1 MRWTAYLA
9 EAFRALLRKRAVEEE
24 MDEELRFHLEM
35 EIEKSLRAG
44 MSREEARRV
53 AYVRFGGVERVKEE
67 VREERGVRPLEDL
80 MADVRYA
87 LRQLRKNPGF
97 AAVAIVTLAL
107 GIGAN
112 TAVFSVLHRV
122 ILSPLDFDEPE
133 RLVRVYQ
140 THESYGGGIWV
151 SGPAFLDYR
160 EKIDAFEHAAAIY
173 NYQETGFTLTGFG
186 PPRRVTQ
193 LQVSSDFFDVY
204 RSYPTLGRRFHREEE
219 SSSARVAVL
228 SHRLWKALSGEE
240 SILGQQ
246 VLLDGDAI
254 EVIGVMPAG
263 FEDVVGGDV
272 DLWMPL
278 ELQDENATQNR
289 GNHYLSVIARLRPG
303 VALEQAWAQLD
314 ALSVS
319 QAVLYPRN
327 HVGWA
332 AEVKPLYDDVVGNA
346 GTMLYLLLG
355 AAGLVLLIACVN
367 VASLFLARNI
377 TRERELALRSA
388 IGAGRFRL
396 VRQLLT
402 ESLTVAIV
410 GGLAGLA
417 LAYWGVRTLLPLA
430 SEALPRADEV
440 TFEATLFVF
449 ALVLALF
456 TVLVFGLAPALRFSG
471 PQLEGSLREHPRTAT
486 RGARGRRLR
495 DVLVTTQ
502 VALAI
507 LLLVGAGLF
516 MRSLVELQRVDLG
529 IRPSGVMTFE
539 VDLGGP
545 RYAEPAARIA
555 FHRDLQGRLSAHPDI
570 QAASAISKLPVSD
583 VFNSWTFTY
592 LSASGEVMQHGGG
605 ADFRIIEGD
614 YFAALGIEL
623 SSGRYFESTDD
634 SDAPD
639 VAIINQSLARK
650 YYEGRDPLGQYI
662 AADRVWQIVGVV
674 RDVAHDSRGSTTP
687 KVYLPHGQFGDNRNW
702 ALTQVVATSIP
713 RREFFDIARR
723 EMAAIDPQLVM
734 HNQRSMREVTGAAIA
749 RERFAFTLMGVFA
762 GLALTLA
769 VVGLYGVMAYTVG
782 QRTQEFGVRLAI
794 GATPGGIR
802 WSVFRHGTAI
812 VGAGVALGLLAA
824 LAVSRLLESMLYGVS
839 ATDPLTFVLVPL
851 ALMTTTLLAGVIPA
865 RRATRVDPV
874 EALRYE

>member
-9 EAFRALLRKRAVEEE
+9 EAFDALLRRRTVEKE

-35 EIEKSLRAG
+35 EIEKNVRAG
-44 MSREEARRV
+44 MTREEARRI
-53 AYVRFGGVERVKEE
+53 ACIRFGGVERVKEE

-87 LRQLRKNPGF
+87 VRQLRKNPGF

-122 ILSPLDFDEPE
+122 ILTPLGFDEPE

-160 EKIDAFEHAAAIY
+160 EKTDAFEHAAAIY
-173 NYQETGFTLTGFG
+173 NYQEMGFTLTGNG

-219 SSSARVAVL
+219 RSSARVAVL
-228 SHRLWKALSGEE
+228 SHRLWKAISSEE
-240 SILGQQ
+240 SVPGQQ

-278 ELQDENATQNR
+278 ELQDEGATQNR
-289 GNHYLSVIARLRPG
+289 GNHYLSVIARLRSG
-303 VALEQAWAQLD
+303 VTLEQARAQLD

-319 QAVLYPRN
+319 QAELYPSEK
-327 HVGWA
+327 GWA
-332 AEVKPLYDDVVGNA
+332 AEVEPLYDNVVGNA

-355 AAGLVLLIACVN
+355 AASLVLLIACVN

-417 LAYWGVRTLLPLA
+417 LAYWGVKTLLPLA

-440 TFEATLFVF
+440 TFDATLFVF
-449 ALVLALF
+449 ALAMALV
-456 TVLVFGLAPALRFSG
+456 TVVVFGLAPALRFSG
-471 PQLEGSLREHPRTAT
+471 PKLGGSLREHPRTST
-486 RGARGRRLR
+486 RGARGRRVR
-495 DVLVTTQ
+495 DVLVMSQ

-516 MRSLVELQRVDLG
+516 MRSLVKLQHLDLG
-529 IRPSGVMTFE
+529 IRSTGVMTFE
-539 VDLGGP
+539 VHLGGP
-545 RYAEPAARIA
+545 RYTEPAARIA
-555 FHRDLQGRLSAHPDI
+555 FHQDFQGRLDAHPDI
-570 QAASAISKLPVSD
+570 KAASAISRLPVSD
-583 VFNSWTFTY
+583 VFNSWTFSY
-592 LSASGEVMQHGGG
+592 LSASGEVMEHGGG

-614 YFAALGIEL
+614 YFGALGIEL
-623 SSGRYFESTDD
+623 LSGRYFESTDD
-634 SDAPD
+634 SDAPA
-639 VAIINQSLARK
+639 VAIVNQSLARR
-650 YYEGRDPLGQYI
+650 YYEGRDPLEQYI
-662 AADRVWQIVGVV
+662 AADRVWRIVGVV
-674 RDVAHDSRGSTTP
+674 NDVAHDSRGSTTP

-713 RREFFDIARR
+713 RREFFEIARR
-723 EMAAIDPQLVM
+723 ELAAIDPQLVM
-734 HNQRSMREVTGAAIA
+734 HNRRAMREVTGAAIA
-749 RERFAFTLMGVFA
+749 RERFTFTLMGVFA
-762 GLALTLA
+762 ALALSLA

-802 WSVFRHGTAI
+802 WSVFQHGTVI
-812 VGAGVALGLLAA
+812 VGVGVAVGLLAA

-839 ATDPLTFVLVPL
+839 ATDPLTYLLVPL
-851 ALMTTTLLAGVIPA
+851 ALMTTALLAGVIPA
-865 RRATRVDPV
+865 RRATKVDPV

>member
-1 MRWTAYLA
+1 
-9 EAFRALLRKRAVEEE
+9 
-24 MDEELRFHLEM
+24 
-35 EIEKSLRAG
+35 
-44 MSREEARRV
+44 
-53 AYVRFGGVERVKEE
+53 
-67 VREERGVRPLEDL
+67 
-80 MADVRYA
+80 
-87 LRQLRKNPGF
+87 
-97 AAVAIVTLAL
+97 
-107 GIGAN
+107 
-112 TAVFSVLHRV
+112 
-122 ILSPLDFDEPE
+122 
-133 RLVRVYQ
+133 
-140 THESYGGGIWV
+140 
-151 SGPAFLDYR
+151 
-160 EKIDAFEHAAAIY
+160 
-173 NYQETGFTLTGFG
+173 
-186 PPRRVTQ
+186 
-193 LQVSSDFFDVY
+193 
-204 RSYPTLGRRFHREEE
+204 
-219 SSSARVAVL
+219 
-228 SHRLWKALSGEE
+228 
-240 SILGQQ
+240 
-246 VLLDGDAI
+246 
-254 EVIGVMPAG
+254 
-263 FEDVVGGDV
+263 
-272 DLWMPL
+272 
-278 ELQDENATQNR
+278 
-289 GNHYLSVIARLRPG
+289 
-303 VALEQAWAQLD
+303 
-314 ALSVS
+314 
-319 QAVLYPRN
+319 
-327 HVGWA
+327 
-332 AEVKPLYDDVVGNA
+332 
-346 GTMLYLLLG
+346 LLG

-417 LAYWGVRTLLPLA
+417 LAYWGVKTLLPLA

-440 TFEATLFVF
+440 TFEATLFAF

-456 TVLVFGLAPALRFSG
+456 TVVVFGLAPALRFSG
-471 PQLEGSLREHPRTAT
+471 PQLEGALRENPRTST

-495 DVLVTTQ
+495 DVLVTSQ

-516 MRSLVELQRVDLG
+516 MRSLLKLQHLDLG

-539 VDLGGP
+539 VHLGGP

-592 LSASGEVMQHGGG
+592 LAASGEVMQHGGG

-614 YFAALGIEL
+614 YFEALGIEL
-623 SSGRYFESTDD
+623 LSGRDFESTDD
-634 SDAPD
+634 SDAPA
-639 VAIINQSLARK
+639 VAIINQSLARR

-674 RDVAHDSRGSTTP
+674 KDVAHDSRGSTTP

-713 RREFFDIARR
+713 RREFFEIARR

-734 HNQRSMREVTGAAIA
+734 HNQRSMRDVTGAAIA

-812 VGAGVALGLLAA
+812 VGAGVALGLVAA

-851 ALMTTTLLAGVIPA
+851 ALMTTALLAGVIPA

>member
-9 EAFRALLRKRAVEEE
+9 EAFRALFRKRAVEEE

-35 EIEKSLRAG
+35 EIEKNLRAG
-44 MSREEARRV
+44 MTREEAHRV

-87 LRQLRKNPGF
+87 VRQLRKNPGF
-97 AAVAIVTLAL
+97 AAVAIVALAL

-122 ILSPLDFDEPE
+122 ILTPLNFVEPD
-133 RLVRVYQ
+133 RLVRIYQ
-140 THESYGGGIWV
+140 THETYGSIWV

-160 EKIDAFEHAAAIY
+160 EKIDALEHAAAIC
-173 NYQETGFTLTGFG
+173 NYQQMGFTLTGFG

-219 SSSARVAVL
+219 RSSARVAVL
-228 SHRLWKALSGEE
+228 GHRLWKALSGEE
-240 SILGQQ
+240 NVLGQQ

-278 ELQDENATQNR
+278 ELQNENATQNR
-289 GNHYLSVIARLRPG
+289 GNHYLSVIARLRSG
-303 VALEQAWAQLD
+303 VALEQARAQLD

-319 QAVLYPRN
+319 QAELYPNN
-327 HVGWA
+327 HEGWA
-332 AEVKPLYDDVVGNA
+332 AEVEPLYDDVVGNA

-355 AAGLVLLIACVN
+355 AASLVLLIACVN

-377 TRERELALRSA
+377 TREREFALRSA

-402 ESLTVAIV
+402 ESLTVAV
-410 GGLAGLA
+410 LGGLAGLA
-417 LAYWGVRTLLPLA
+417 LAYWGVKTLLPLA

-440 TFEATLFVF
+440 TFDATLFVF
-449 ALVLALF
+449 ALALALV
-456 TVLVFGLAPALRFSG
+456 TVMVFGLAPALRFSG
-471 PQLEGSLREHPRTAT
+471 AKLEGSLREHPRTVT
-486 RGARGRRLR
+486 RGARDGRVR
-495 DVLVTTQ
+495 DLLVMSQ

-516 MRSLVELQRVDLG
+516 MRSLVKLQHLDLG
-529 IRPSGVMTFE
+529 IRHKGVMTFE
-539 VDLGGP
+539 VHLGGP
-545 RYAEPAARIA
+545 RYSVPAARIA
-555 FHRDLQGRLSAHPDI
+555 FHQNLQDRLSSHPDV
-570 QAASAISKLPVSD
+570 QAASAISKLPVSGR
-583 VFNSWTFTY
+583 FNRWTFTY
-592 LSASGEVMQHGGG
+592 LSASGEVMEHGGG

-614 YFAALGIEL
+614 YFEALGIEL
-623 SSGRYFESTDD
+623 LSGRYFESTDG
-634 SDAPD
+634 SDAPA
-639 VAIINQSLARK
+639 VAIVNQSLARK

-662 AADRVWQIVGVV
+662 DRVWQIVGVV
-674 RDVAHDSRGSTTP
+674 SDVAHDSRGSTTP
-687 KVYLPHGQFGDNRNW
+687 KVYLPHAQSGDDRNW

-713 RREFFDIARR
+713 GREFFDVARR
-723 EMAAIDPQLVM
+723 ELAAIDPGLVM
-734 HNQRSMREVTGAAIA
+734 HNRRSMREVTGAAIA
-749 RERFAFTLMGVFA
+749 RERFAFTLLGVFA
-762 GLALTLA
+762 VLALTLA

-802 WSVFRHGTAI
+802 WSVFRHGTGI
-812 VGAGVALGLLAA
+812 VGTGVAVGLLAA
-824 LAVSRLLESMLYGVS
+824 FALSWLLESMLYEVS
-839 ATDPLTFVLVPL
+839 ATDPLTYVAVPL
-851 ALMTTTLLAGVIPA
+851 TLVVTALSAGSIPA

>member
-1 MRWTAYLA
+1 
-9 EAFRALLRKRAVEEE
+9 
-24 MDEELRFHLEM
+24 
-35 EIEKSLRAG
+35 
-44 MSREEARRV
+44 
-53 AYVRFGGVERVKEE
+53 
-67 VREERGVRPLEDL
+67 
-80 MADVRYA
+80 
-87 LRQLRKNPGF
+87 
-97 AAVAIVTLAL
+97 
-107 GIGAN
+107 
-112 TAVFSVLHRV
+112 
-122 ILSPLDFDEPE
+122 
-133 RLVRVYQ
+133 
-140 THESYGGGIWV
+140 
-151 SGPAFLDYR
+151 
-160 EKIDAFEHAAAIY
+160 
-173 NYQETGFTLTGFG
+173 
-186 PPRRVTQ
+186 
-193 LQVSSDFFDVY
+193 
-204 RSYPTLGRRFHREEE
+204 
-219 SSSARVAVL
+219 
-228 SHRLWKALSGEE
+228 
-240 SILGQQ
+240 
-246 VLLDGDAI
+246 
-254 EVIGVMPAG
+254 
-263 FEDVVGGDV
+263 
-272 DLWMPL
+272 
-278 ELQDENATQNR
+278 
-289 GNHYLSVIARLRPG
+289 
-303 VALEQAWAQLD
+303 
-314 ALSVS
+314 
-319 QAVLYPRN
+319 
-327 HVGWA
+327 
-332 AEVKPLYDDVVGNA
+332 
-346 GTMLYLLLG
+346 
-355 AAGLVLLIACVN
+355 
-367 VASLFLARNI
+367 
-377 TRERELALRSA
+377 
-388 IGAGRFRL
+388 
-396 VRQLLT
+396 
-402 ESLTVAIV
+402 
-410 GGLAGLA
+410 
-417 LAYWGVRTLLPLA
+417 
-430 SEALPRADEV
+430 
-440 TFEATLFVF
+440 
-449 ALVLALF
+449 
-456 TVLVFGLAPALRFSG
+456 
-471 PQLEGSLREHPRTAT
+471 
-486 RGARGRRLR
+486 
-495 DVLVTTQ
+495 
-502 VALAI
+502 
-507 LLLVGAGLF
+507 